1 MDDSQNYAKQFKET
15 CDMYGKGSE
24 SHERKYYHFKLSID
38 PSDNPTPQ
46 QSHTLAEKL
55 AQELFSAHECV
66 IATHNDTGVI
76 HSHIIVNAVSFETGK
91 KLHMN
96 PFEYSNSK
104 DLADTLGKEMGF
116 TPLDWRDK
124 TAHNRRRAKTDI
136 AFQKKILSNAER
148 NISKRDTQG
157 TASWKEALRQAIDE
171 AKQICT
177 DRTQFQKY
185 LYDNFGVTMPRNT
198 EKTVSFVH
206 PAVGETYAVR
216 GAKLG
221 NGYTANRINHALEKN
236 RQTQQGNQE
245 RSVFNARLLF
255 ESEDYTT
262 EPTTRAYTTNPYSTT
277 TSGQP
282 YLQTRNGERITPR
295 SISDISTELRNIGGA
310 VEKIANRVSSA
321 SDGNNNHMA
330 EKLYGNEPRHEK
342 PTGGIIYTN
351 REKPQSTATA
361 DKPVQPKPPEPTAT
375 TKEPERNVQQK
386 PKRRAYSHDR

>member
-1 MDDSQNYAKQFKET
+1 
-15 CDMYGKGSE
+15 
-24 SHERKYYHFKLSID
+24 
-38 PSDNPTPQ
+38 
-46 QSHTLAEKL
+46 
-55 AQELFSAHECV
+55 
-66 IATHNDTGVI
+66 
-76 HSHIIVNAVSFETGK
+76 
-91 KLHMN
+91 MN
-96 PFEYSNSK
+96 PFEYRNSK

-116 TPLDWRDK
+116 TPLEWRDK

-185 LYDNFGVTMPRNT
+185 LNDNFGVTMPRNT

-236 RQTQQGNQE
+236 RQTQQGDEE
-245 RSVFNARLLF
+245 RSVLDARLLF
-255 ESEDYTT
+255 ETEDYTAS
-262 EPTTRAYTTNPYSTT
+262 PTTGAYTTNPTAPNPYSPTA
-277 TSGQP
+277 SGQSNR
-282 YLQTRNGERITPR
+282 QARNGERITPR

-321 SDGNNNHMA
+321 SEGNNSHMA
-330 EKLYGNEPRHEK
+330 EKLHGNEPRHEK

-361 DKPVQPKPPEPTAT
+361 DKPVQPKPPEPTTT

-386 PKRRAYSHDR
+386 PKRRVYSHDR